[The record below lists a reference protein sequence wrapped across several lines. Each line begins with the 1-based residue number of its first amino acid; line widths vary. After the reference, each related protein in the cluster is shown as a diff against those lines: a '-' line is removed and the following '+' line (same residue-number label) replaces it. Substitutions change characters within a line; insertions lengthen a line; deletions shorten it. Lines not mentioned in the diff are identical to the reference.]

1 VRSKILIAYV
11 HDKPGVLTKIAS
23 IFYRRGINIRTL
35 TVAGTHQPDVSKIVF
50 RLAGHDEEVRRLM
63 LSVGNLIDVISVDTK
78 DDTGYTA
85 RELCLARVATKNG
98 LDQVA
103 VLAAVAQFGARI
115 VQRDDASCVFELA
128 DAPERIDAFVATLS
142 GFTLIDLS
150 RTGATAIPETT
161 AVDVEAARIVSPA
174 PADSAIELPQ
184 TH

>member
-85 RELCLARVATKNG
+85 RELCLARVATENV
-98 LDQVA
+98 LEQVA
-103 VLAAVAQFGARI
+103 VLAAMAPFGARI
-115 VQRDDASCVFELA
+115 IVRDDTSVVFELA

-142 GFTLIDLS
+142 RFGLVDMS
-150 RTGATAIPETT
+150 RTGATAIPETA
-161 AVDVEAARIVSPA
+161 AVVVDAPQIVSRDYA
-174 PADSAIELPQ
+174 NSAIELPQ